1 MLSARGTNNMSKE
14 NGNTVTEVTFKKN
27 VDYFE
32 MAEGTL
38 YTVDALMQ
46 KYDSGKSTI
55 YNKARDAGMEV
66 VKIAGFPCFMDDAK
80 IFSKKERIYDTKHL
94 KPMTS
99 YGELVN
105 IVKDIHRACTI
116 PEEKTSSRL
125 ATIEALL
132 LNTVEHQKA
141 NNKLLTDILNHL
153 TKGEKKDDSSF
164 KRI

>member
-1 MLSARGTNNMSKE
+1 MPRI
-14 NGNTVTEVTFKKN
+14 NTVNGTDEATNGKEVTFKKN

-32 MAEGTL
+32 MAEGTF
-38 YTVDALMQ
+38 YTIDALMK
-46 KYDSGKSTI
+46 KYDCGRSTL
-55 YNKARDAGMEV
+55 YNKGRDAGMEV

-80 IFSKKERIYDTKHL
+80 VFSKKERVYETKHL

-99 YGELVN
+99 YGELVKL
-105 IVKDIHRACTI
+105 VKDIQTDIRACTI

-125 ATIEALL
+125 ATVEALL

-153 TKGEKKDDSSF
+153 TKGEKKDAW
-164 KRI
+164 RL